1 MSAVEYSSGSIKE
14 QFLDSS
20 SFNQNRCEF
29 RLPHDYSILSNM
41 KLLNLGATATD
52 SQGYN
57 RAVGSA
63 GLIKNIRL
71 MDGANVLSE
80 CRHVAKNLGFRV
92 FNNSNNVVQSFKSP
106 ALLGTNINYSKK
118 TIDVANDVV
127 YKVYQANRYTSV
139 GENMTTDEISTPKG
153 LLVLSDVLPFLSKV
167 SMLDNKVFKNGLR
180 LQIEWETDRIKMT
193 NSLVGSITIIEP
205 VLCLYNVVGMDLYSE
220 LKMNPGV
227 MTWFER
233 EVDTRFYD
241 ALPSVTQKFNGF
253 DNKKCSRILVSK
265 EYVDGSNYLGTGN
278 QVEAFGSVGSVAL
291 LQESMNVINNGVQVF
306 PTDLN
311 ADDLARQ
318 TVNAFGSVMAHVGFN
333 KVQSKQTGFP
343 DYAVL
348 CNSPT
353 LQAGKIAFNGVK
365 MGMETIKNL
374 QIKLNRNPTAEWSP
388 GNGDYVNVYV
398 FADVARMLS
407 VGKDGSYVIG
417 YA

>member
-1 MSAVEYSSGSIKE
+1 MSIEYSSGTIKE

-20 SFNQNRCEF
+20 SFSQSRCEF
-29 RLPHDYSILSNM
+29 RLPNDYSILSNM
-41 KLLNLGATATD
+41 KLVNLGATATE

-57 RAVGSA
+57 RACGVA

-80 CRHVAKNLGFRV
+80 CRQVAKNLGFRV
-92 FNNSNNVVQSFKSP
+92 LNNSNNVIQSFKSP
-106 ALLGTNINYSKK
+106 PLLSTNINYSKK
-118 TIDVANDVV
+118 TIDEANDVV
-127 YKVYQANRYTSV
+127 YKVYQANRYNSA
-139 GENMTTDEISTPKG
+139 GENLTVDQISTPKG

-180 LQIEWETDRIKMT
+180 LQIEWETDRFKTT
-193 NSLVGSITIIEP
+193 NSLEGSITIIEP
-205 VLCLYNVVGMDLYSE
+205 VLCLYNVVGMDLYNE

-253 DNKKCSRILVSK
+253 DNKKCSRILVAK
-265 EYVDGSNYLGTGN
+265 EYSTGSNYLGSNN
-278 QVEAFGSVGSVAL
+278 QVEAFGKSGSVAL
-291 LQESMNVINNGVQVF
+291 LDESMNIINNGVQVF

-318 TVNAFGSVMAHVGFN
+318 TVNAFGSVMGHIGFN
-333 KVQSKQTGFP
+333 KPQSKQTGFP
-343 DYAVL
+343 DYSVL

-353 LQAGKIAFNGVK
+353 LQPGKLCWNGVK
-365 MGMETIKNL
+365 MGNETIKNL
-374 QIKLNRNPTAEWSP
+374 QIKLNRNPTPEYSA
-388 GNGDYVNVYV
+388 GNGDYLNVFV
-398 FADVARMLS
+398 FADVGRMLS
-407 VGKDGSYVIG
+407 VSKDGSYVIG